1 MGHFVPLFPCGDV
14 VDAEV
19 GRQVNHA
26 YTFFHKGRC
35 FFHGHAI
42 GRGKEHEVATVKPGI
57 FRRLECNVVNAA
69 KAGEVVRYCNTGFA
83 SAGDGSNLCVGVAA
97 EQTQQFNACVT
108 GCTDD
113 TNFNFCGHGVAP
125 L

>member
-1 MGHFVPLFPCGDV
+1 MGHFVPFFPCGDV
-14 VDAEV
+14 ADAEV

-26 YTFFHKGRC
+26 YAFFDKGRC
-35 FFHGHAI
+35 FFHGHAV
-42 GRGKEHEVATVKPGI
+42 GCGEEHEVATVKPGI
-57 FRRLECNVVNAA
+57 FGRLECKVVNAA
-69 KAGEVVRYCNTGFA
+69 QAGEVVGNYNTGFA
-83 SAGDGSNLCVGVAA
+83 SAGDGNDFYVGVAA
-97 EQTQQFNACVT
+97 EQAQQFNACVT

>member
-1 MGHFVPLFPCGDV
+1 MGHFVPFFPCWDV
-14 VDAEV
+14 ADAEV

-26 YTFFHKGRC
+26 YAFFDKGRC
-35 FFHGHAI
+35 FFHGHAV
-42 GRGKEHEVATVKPGI
+42 GRGEEHEVATVKPGI
-57 FRRLECNVVNAA
+57 FGRLECKVVNAA
-69 KAGEVVRYCNTGFA
+69 QAGKVVGNRNTGFA
-83 SAGDGSNLCVGVAA
+83 SAGDGSDFCVGVAA
-97 EQTQQFNACVT
+97 EQAQQFNACVT